1 MKRKSVLIIVV
12 SLLVATILGIGFYV
26 EQSFKSETQVP
37 TQSDSKSRKEY
48 KSLTPKQ
55 KVEYKI
61 KHLGLKNYSVLI
73 IKNNKIWIS
82 DSKGNEDT
90 SEYLINSVQKLMTA
104 ALIAKEAQNGKLQL
118 SDKIGKWY
126 PKMIG
131 GNQVTVRN
139 LISMTSG
146 LATFENNILTEP
158 YSSDQSDLNKH
169 VSNTYLINTSLN
181 KWHYNSLNYIYLSGI
196 LEKVENSSY
205 EKTFRKYY
213 IQPLKLKHTNFYWDE
228 IESKDFL
235 LGNEYSRMN
244 RKFAP
249 VNVKK
254 ASVAAHH
261 MMGAGSVTMS
271 NLDLAT
277 TLRYILSKRMLN
289 ERSKVDLY
297 KVTKKGGYNGGF
309 YNYGTYKSANGT
321 GLGYYTFLRTDNTG
335 KNIVIIQSNYT
346 KRGKFRHYK
355 RQIDKIW
362 KETNK

>member
-82 DSKGNEDT
+82 DSKGNE
-90 SEYLINSVQKLMTA
+90 
-104 ALIAKEAQNGKLQL
+104 
-118 SDKIGKWY
+118 
-126 PKMIG
+126 
-131 GNQVTVRN
+131 
-139 LISMTSG
+139 
-146 LATFENNILTEP
+146 
-158 YSSDQSDLNKH
+158 
-169 VSNTYLINTSLN
+169 
-181 KWHYNSLNYIYLSGI
+181 
-196 LEKVENSSY
+196 
-205 EKTFRKYY
+205 
-213 IQPLKLKHTNFYWDE
+213 
-228 IESKDFL
+228 
-235 LGNEYSRMN
+235 
-244 RKFAP
+244 
-249 VNVKK
+249 
-254 ASVAAHH
+254 
-261 MMGAGSVTMS
+261 
-271 NLDLAT
+271 
-277 TLRYILSKRMLN
+277 
-289 ERSKVDLY
+289 
-297 KVTKKGGYNGGF
+297 
-309 YNYGTYKSANGT
+309 NGT